1 LKFGAFLMPSHP
13 PERSIRDG
21 QRWDLDDLE
30 RLDALG
36 FEEAWIGEH
45 FTAAWEPCPA
55 PDLLIAQALSRTKRI
70 RLGPLGH
77 LLPYHHP
84 VELAHRVAYLDHM
97 AEGRYQL
104 GVGVSALPT
113 DHDLFGLDTGGGRN
127 RRMTFEALEI
137 MTSLW
142 TQGAGEFKGE
152 FWSSGAAQSD
162 LPGLGYHLT
171 PYQTPHPPIA
181 IAGLTPGSENHR
193 LAGEKG
199 YIPVSLSVSPHAE
212 VTAQHWEAV
221 VEGAARTGRVP
232 DRDEWRII
240 RDVYVAPT
248 DAEARELAIGGIM
261 GRCWREFML
270 PIYLGLG
277 LGPLLKHDPSMPD
290 EAVDLD
296 YLADHLWFVG
306 SPETVAGRI
315 RDLHEQ
321 TGGFGRLCIVSYD
334 ATEEQEAWDRSLRLL
349 MDEVLPR
356 CQASHRS
363 HGAAPGRATA

>member
-1 LKFGAFLMPSHP
+1 
-13 PERSIRDG
+13 
-21 QRWDLDDLE
+21 
-30 RLDALG
+30 
-36 FEEAWIGEH
+36 
-45 FTAAWEPCPA
+45 
-55 PDLLIAQALSRTKRI
+55 
-70 RLGPLGH
+70 
-77 LLPYHHP
+77 
-84 VELAHRVAYLDHM
+84 
-97 AEGRYQL
+97 
-104 GVGVSALPT
+104 
-113 DHDLFGLDTGGGRN
+113 
-127 RRMTFEALEI
+127 
-137 MTSLW
+137 
-142 TQGAGEFKGE
+142 
-152 FWSSGAAQSD
+152 
-162 LPGLGYHLT
+162 
-171 PYQTPHPPIA
+171 
-181 IAGLTPGSENHR
+181 
-193 LAGEKG
+193 
-199 YIPVSLSVSPHAE
+199 
-212 VTAQHWEAV
+212 

-334 ATEEQEAWDRSLRLL
+334 ATEEREAWDRSLRLL

-363 HGAAPGRATA
+363 HGAALGRATA